1 MHRLLLTLLLLL
13 AALPPACAAGADDL
27 LEPDKAFRFSAR
39 ALDARTVEVRYGIA
53 DGYYLYRDRF
63 RFAAEPASVTLGQ
76 PQFPKGQ
83 IHEDKFF
90 GKQETY
96 RKEVRIRLPVEAAG
110 AERLKLQ
117 VTSQGCADLGVCY
130 VPQVQSADLR
140 LASLGGSRAS
150 ILRESEPFA
159 SSPERVTAAS
169 DDVRFA
175 GVLESGR
182 LWLVIA
188 VFFGAGLLLTFTPCV
203 LPMIPIL
210 SGIIVGEGRK
220 VTRRRAA
227 LVSLAYVLGMAVT
240 YTAIGIAAAFSGNLL
255 TAALQNTWVLGAF
268 AAVFVGLALSMF
280 GFYELRLP
288 SSWQARLTVASN
300 RLGGGDWGAVVL
312 MGALSAAIVSPCV
325 AAPLA
330 GALLY
335 IGQTRDALLGG
346 TALFSMA
353 IGMGVPL
360 VLVGV
365 SEGALLPRSGP
376 WMHAV
381 RQFFGVLLL
390 AVAIWIVTPVIP
402 AAVQML
408 LWAGVLVGSG
418 VFLGALEPIPQ
429 GASGWRRLSKAVG
442 VLALLAGAA
451 QGVGALSGARDPV
464 RPLAGL
470 FAQSPEAPLRFETV
484 KTLAD
489 LDARL
494 KTADKAVMLDFY
506 ADWCVSCKEMERF
519 TFSDPQVHARLG
531 EMTLLRADVT
541 ANSVEDKAL
550 LKRYRLFGPPGIV
563 FFDAGGR
570 EIEGLRVIG
579 YQSPEKFIRSLDL
592 AFALGD

>member
-1 MHRLLLTLLLLL
+1 MRHLLLVVLLLLPVP
-13 AALPPACAAGADDL
+13 AAHAAGADEL
-27 LEPDKAFRFSAR
+27 LEPDKAFRFSAL
-39 ALDARTVEVRYGIA
+39 ALDAATVEVRYVIA
-53 DGYYLYRDRF
+53 DGYYLYRERF

-76 PQFPKGQ
+76 PQFPTGQ

-90 GKQETY
+90 GKQQIY
-96 RKEVRIRLPVEAAG
+96 RKEVRIRLPLEAAG
-110 AERLKLQ
+110 AERLKLL

-130 VPQVQSADLR
+130 VPQVHSADLR
-140 LASLGGSRAS
+140 LASPGGSRSS
-150 ILRESEPFA
+150 IFKEREPFA
-159 SSPERVTAAS
+159 SSPERVTAAG

-182 LWLVIA
+182 LWLVVA
-188 VFFGAGLLLTFTPCV
+188 VFFAAGLLLTFTPCV

-210 SGIIVGEGRK
+210 SGIIVGEGQQ
-220 VTRRRAA
+220 VTRRRAV

-255 TAALQNTWVLGAF
+255 SAALQNAWVLGAF
-268 AAVFVGLALSMF
+268 AAVFVMLALSMF
-280 GFYELRLP
+280 GFYELQLP
-288 SSWQARLTVASN
+288 SGWQARLTEASN
-300 RLGGGDWGAVVL
+300 RLGGGHWGAVVL

-335 IGQTRDALLGG
+335 IGQTRDAVLGG

-365 SEGALLPRSGP
+365 SEGVLLPKAGH
-376 WMHAV
+376 WMSAIK
-381 RQFFGVLLL
+381 QIFGAPLLG
-390 AVAIWIVTPVIP
+390 VAIWIVSPVIP
-402 AAVQML
+402 VVVQML
-408 LWAGVLVGSG
+408 LWAALLVGSG
-418 VFLGALEPIPQ
+418 VFLGALEPLPH
-429 GASGWRRLSKAVG
+429 GTSGWRRLWKAVG

-451 QGVGALSGARDPV
+451 QGIGALSGARDPL

-470 FAQSPEAPLRFETV
+470 LAQSSEPLLPFETV
-484 KTLAD
+484 RTLAD

-494 KTADKAVMLDFY
+494 KTAQKPVMLDFY

-519 TFSDPQVHARLG
+519 TFSDPQVQARLTG
-531 EMTLLRADVT
+531 MVLLRADVT
-541 ANSVEDKAL
+541 ANAADDKAL
-550 LKRYRLFGPPGIV
+550 LKRFRLFGPPGIV

-570 EIEGLRVIG
+570 EIQGLRVIG
-579 YQSPEKFIRSLDL
+579 YQPPQKFMKSLDL
-592 AFALGD
+592 AVR

>member
-1 MHRLLLTLLLLL
+1 MRRLALIVLLLLC
-13 AALPPACAAGADDL
+13 ALPPARAANADDL
-27 LEPDKAFRFSAR
+27 LEPDKAFRFSAQ
-39 ALDARTVEVRYGIA
+39 ALDAATVEVRYAIA
-53 DGYYLYRDRF
+53 DGYYLYRERF
-63 RFAAEPASVTLGQ
+63 RFAAEPASVTLGP

-83 IHEDKFF
+83 VHEDKFF

-110 AERLKLQ
+110 AERLKLL

-140 LASLGGSRAS
+140 LTSLGGPRSS
-150 ILRESEPFA
+150 IYKENEPFA

-175 GVLESGR
+175 GVLESGQ
-182 LWLVIA
+182 LWLVMA
-188 VFFGAGLLLTFTPCV
+188 VFFAAGLLLTFTPCV

-210 SGIIVGEGRK
+210 SGIIVGEGQK
-220 VTRRRAA
+220 VTRGRAV

-255 TAALQNTWVLGAF
+255 SAALQNAWVLGAF

-280 GFYELRLP
+280 GFYELQLP
-288 SSWQARLTVASN
+288 SSWQARLTEASN
-300 RLGGGDWGAVVL
+300 RLRGGHWGAVVL

-335 IGQTRDALLGG
+335 IGQTRDAVLGG

-365 SEGALLPRSGP
+365 SEGLLLPRSGQ

-390 AVAIWIVTPVIP
+390 AVAIWIIAPVIP
-402 AAVQML
+402 VAVQML
-408 LWAGVLVGSG
+408 LWAALLIGSG
-418 VFLGALEPIPQ
+418 VFLRALEPL
-429 GASGWRRLSKAVG
+429 GADASGWDRLWKAVG
-442 VLALLAGAA
+442 ILALLAGVA
-451 QGVGALSGARDPV
+451 QAIGALSGARDPLQ
-464 RPLAGL
+464 PLSGV
-470 FAQSPEAPLRFETV
+470 FAESPAQKPLPFETV
-484 KTLAD
+484 KALD

-494 KTADKAVMLDFY
+494 KTADRVAMLDFY

-519 TFSDPQVHARLG
+519 TFSDPQVQARLG
-531 EMTLLRADVT
+531 RMVLLRADVT
-541 ANSVEDKAL
+541 ANTADDKAL
-550 LKRYRLFGPPGIV
+550 LKRFRLFGPPGIV

-579 YQSPEKFIRSLDL
+579 YQSPEKFIKSLDL
-592 AFALGD
+592 ALR

>member
-1 MHRLLLTLLLLL
+1 MRRLALIALLLLS
-13 AALPPACAAGADDL
+13 ALPPARAASADDL

-39 ALDARTVEVRYGIA
+39 ALDAGTVEVRYGIA
-53 DGYYLYRDRF
+53 DGYYLYRERF

-76 PQFPKGQ
+76 PRFPKGQ

-96 RKEVRIRLPVEAAG
+96 RKEVRIRVPVEAAG

-140 LASLGGSRAS
+140 LASLGGSRSS
-150 ILRESEPFA
+150 IFKENGPFA

-182 LWLVIA
+182 LWLVMA

-210 SGIIVGEGRK
+210 SGIIVGEGQR
-220 VTRRRAA
+220 VTRRRAV

-255 TAALQNTWVLGAF
+255 SAALQNAWVLGAF

-280 GFYELRLP
+280 GFYELQLP
-288 SSWQARLTVASN
+288 SSWQARLTAASN
-300 RLGGGDWGAVVL
+300 RLGGGHWGAVVL
-312 MGALSAAIVSPCV
+312 MGVLSAAIISPCV

-335 IGQTRDALLGG
+335 ISQTRDAVLGG
-346 TALFSMA
+346 AALFSMA

-365 SEGALLPRSGP
+365 SEGMLLPRSGQ

-381 RQFFGVLLL
+381 RKFFGVLLL
-390 AVAIWIVTPVIP
+390 AVAIWIIAPVIP
-402 AAVQML
+402 VAVQML
-408 LWAGVLVGSG
+408 LWAALLVGSG
-418 VFLGALEPIPQ
+418 VYLGALEPLPQ
-429 GASGWRRLSKAVG
+429 GASGWKRLLKAVS
-442 VLALLAGAA
+442 VLALLAGVA
-451 QGVGALSGARDPV
+451 QGVGALSGARDPL
-464 RPLAGL
+464 RPLAGIL
-470 FAQSPEAPLRFETV
+470 GNSPESQKPLAFETV
-484 KTLAD
+484 KALAD

-494 KTADKAVMLDFY
+494 KTADKVAMLDFY

-519 TFSDPQVHARLG
+519 TFSDPQVQVRLG
-531 EMTLLRADVT
+531 RMALLRADVT
-541 ANSVEDKAL
+541 ANTADDKAL
-550 LKRYRLFGPPGIV
+550 LRRYRLFGPPGIV
-563 FFDAGGR
+563 FFDASGR

-579 YQSPEKFIRSLDL
+579 YQSPEKFIRSLEL
-592 AFALGD
+592 AARY

>member
-1 MHRLLLTLLLLL
+1 MRRLVLIVLLLLS
-13 AALPPACAAGADDL
+13 ALPPARAANADDL
-27 LEPDKAFRFSAR
+27 LEPDKAFRFSAL
-39 ALDARTVEVRYGIA
+39 ALDAATVEVRYAIA
-53 DGYYLYRDRF
+53 DGYYLYRERF
-63 RFAAEPASVTLGQ
+63 RFAAEPASVTLGA

-83 IHEDKFF
+83 VHEDKFF
-90 GKQETY
+90 GKQEIY

-110 AERLKLQ
+110 AEGLKLL

-140 LASLGGSRAS
+140 LASLGGSRSS
-150 ILRESEPFA
+150 IFKENEPFA

-169 DDVRFA
+169 DDVRFT

-182 LWLVIA
+182 LWLVMA

-203 LPMIPIL
+203 LPMVPIL
-210 SGIIVGEGRK
+210 SGIIVGEGQEL
-220 VTRRRAA
+220 TRGRAV
-227 LVSLAYVLGMAVT
+227 LVSLAYVLGMAVA

-255 TAALQNTWVLGAF
+255 SAALQNAWVLGAF

-280 GFYELRLP
+280 GFYELQLP
-288 SSWQARLTVASN
+288 SSWQARLTEASN
-300 RLGGGDWGAVVL
+300 RLGGGHWGAVVL

-353 IGMGVPL
+353 VGMGVPL

-365 SEGALLPRSGP
+365 SEGVLLPKSGQ

-390 AVAIWIVTPVIP
+390 AVAIWIVSPVIP

-408 LWAGVLVGSG
+408 LWAGVLIGSG
-418 VFLGALEPIPQ
+418 VFLGAFEPIPQ

-442 VLALLAGAA
+442 ILALLAGAA
-451 QGVGALSGARDPV
+451 QGVGALSGARDPL

-470 FAQSPEAPLRFETV
+470 FAQSQEAPLRFETV
-484 KTLAD
+484 RTLAD

-519 TFSDPQVHARLG
+519 TFSDPQVQARLTG
-531 EMTLLRADVT
+531 MTLLRADVT
-541 ANSVEDKAL
+541 AGNAEDRAL

-563 FFDAGGR
+563 FFDARGR

-579 YQSPEKFIRSLDL
+579 YQPPEKFIKSLDL
-592 AFALGD
+592 AAKY